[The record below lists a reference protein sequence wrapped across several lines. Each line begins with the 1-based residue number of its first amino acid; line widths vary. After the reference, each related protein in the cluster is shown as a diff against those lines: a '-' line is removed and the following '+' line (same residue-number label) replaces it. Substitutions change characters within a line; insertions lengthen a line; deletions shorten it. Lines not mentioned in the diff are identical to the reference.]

1 MRIALFGI
9 ALAFTGAVGCSS
21 SSEETDAASTD
32 TDAVADTDAATDTED
47 SGDGSDTSDT
57 DVAADPDAF
66 GLSGDASNGSSL
78 YANKCASCHGAM
90 GGGGFGPSLVDAV
103 AELEKSEVANIIRN
117 GQGSMSGFDDLS
129 DQEVADL
136 VAHMFKAFD

>member
-1 MRIALFGI
+1 MRIALFGM
-9 ALAFTGAVGCSS
+9 ALALIGTVGCSGS
-21 SSEETDAASTD
+21 SDD
-32 TDAVADTDAATDTED
+32 TDASSADTDVAADTDAATDTED
-47 SGDGSDTSDT
+47 SGSESDTSDT

-66 GLSGDASNGSSL
+66 GLVGDASNGSSL

-90 GGGGFGPSLVDAV
+90 GGGGYGPSLVDAV

-129 DQEVADL
+129 DQEVADI
-136 VAHMFKAFD
+136 VAHMFSTFD